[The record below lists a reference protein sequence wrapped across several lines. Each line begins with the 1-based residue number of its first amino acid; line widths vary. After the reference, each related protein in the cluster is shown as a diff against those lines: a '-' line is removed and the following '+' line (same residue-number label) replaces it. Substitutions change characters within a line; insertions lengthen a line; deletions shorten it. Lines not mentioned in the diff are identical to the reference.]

1 MTKKCEQMQKI
12 VVLMRHIVYIYISIF
27 IYIYISLQIINI
39 WHYINSHYRYD
50 IQEMKINLP
59 KELPFFIW

>member
-12 VVLMRHIVYIYISIF
+12 VVLMRHIVYIYIF
-27 IYIYISLQIINI
+27 MYISLQFINI

-59 KELPFFIW
+59 KQLPFLFIW

>member
-1 MTKKCEQMQKI
+1 
-12 VVLMRHIVYIYISIF
+12 MRANAENSCFDEAYSLYLY

-50 IQEMKINLP
+50 IQEVKINVP
-59 KELPFFIW
+59 KQLPFLFIW

>member
-1 MTKKCEQMQKI
+1 
-12 VVLMRHIVYIYISIF
+12 MRANAENSCFDEAY
-27 IYIYISLQIINI
+27 IYIYIFMYISLQFINI

-59 KELPFFIW
+59 KQLPFLFIW

>member
-1 MTKKCEQMQKI
+1 MQKI
-12 VVLMRHIVYIYISIF
+12 VVLMRHIVYIYIF
-27 IYIYISLQIINI
+27 MYISLQFINI

-59 KELPFFIW
+59 KQLPFLFIW